1 MLKNFSL
8 LILCCLPLT
17 SLAQEIV
24 ELPSATNTTLQWN
37 GDAREY
43 FSSDWQTQVVTN
55 VSQPSMQVFL
65 PDAAIANGTAVVVA
79 PGGGLFALAIEKE
92 GNQVARWLNQKG
104 IAAFVL
110 KYRLLPTAE
119 DGVNEVMKDP
129 DAVVE
134 KVAPVL
140 PIAINDGI
148 NAMQMV
154 RANADKWNIEPGK
167 IGFMGFSAGGAVT
180 VGVALNSSEAQAPDF
195 IVPVY
200 PWMTV
205 VGDYELPEELPPMLV
220 ICAADDPLML
230 GPESVTLYSRWI
242 DEGGKAGLH
251 MYSKGGHGFGME
263 SQGLPSDDWIL
274 RFYEWAVAEDLVSA
288 KVPQ

>member
-180 VGVALNSSEAQAPDF
+180 VGVALNSTEAQAPDF